1 MNFRDCLRV
10 IPPRTL
16 HFECY
21 TMTSHANLDSLN
33 RVIYYVS
40 SVVII
45 ARRVD
50 ELLDLKPVSAV
61 PESPATPSPASP

>member
-1 MNFRDCLRV
+1 MNLC
-10 IPPRTL
+10 
-16 HFECY
+16 
-21 TMTSHANLDSLN
+21 ANLDSLN